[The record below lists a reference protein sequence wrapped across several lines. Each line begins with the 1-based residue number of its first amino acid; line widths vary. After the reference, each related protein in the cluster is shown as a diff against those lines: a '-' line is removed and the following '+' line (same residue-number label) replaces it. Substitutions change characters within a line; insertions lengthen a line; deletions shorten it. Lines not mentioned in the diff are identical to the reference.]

1 MIMKQVERI
10 ILAITGA
17 TGMLYIPPFLDI
29 LKQSDIKVH
38 AIISN
43 AGCKV
48 LKLESGIEYTDLVGI
63 DRWFGID
70 EFTAPV
76 ASGSSRYDGMVILP
90 CTVGTLGAIANGFSG
105 NLIHRTADVTLKERR
120 PLILAVRET
129 PLNRTHLKNM
139 LAMHDA
145 GATIFPPMPS
155 FYHKPENIAAMAKQ
169 YAGRLCDQL
178 GISVPGI
185 KRWGESS

>member
-48 LKLESGIEYTDLVGI
+48 LKLESGIEHTDLVGI

-70 EFTAPV
+70 EFTA
-76 ASGSSRYDGMVILP
+76 
-90 CTVGTLGAIANGFSG
+90 
-105 NLIHRTADVTLKERR
+105 
-120 PLILAVRET
+120 
-129 PLNRTHLKNM
+129 
-139 LAMHDA
+139 
-145 GATIFPPMPS
+145 
-155 FYHKPENIAAMAKQ
+155 Q
-169 YAGRLCDQL
+169 
-178 GISVPGI
+178 
-185 KRWGESS
+185 